1 MGPGD
6 LNSSPDAYAV
16 AVSTLPLTHLLSFQ
30 FFVFNFFQ
38 SQWVWGGFLL
48 WFWFAFLLSLI
59 MFHLFLCI
67 LIICIFSLERVYSN
81 PLPILKASCLS
92 FCCWL
97 VRVLCF
103 VRFRVEAKKTHF
115 SYGSSKMKAW
125 FFSGR
130 QPVQDLNCISRGS
143 LYNIYIGWED
153 KGEGSGVGCCTDQS
167 FLIQG
172 IK

>member
-1 MGPGD
+1 MWVLGIWTQVLMLMQLQYVLYPWPI
-6 LNSSPDAYAV
+6 SS
-16 AVSTLPLTHLLSFQ
+16 LFNFLSLI
-30 FFVFNFFQ
+30 FFQ

-59 MFHLFLCI
+59 MFHLFLC
-67 LIICIFSLERVYSN
+67 LLVICIFSLKGVYSN

-125 FFSGR
+125 FFWALREAASSGSELHLQR
-130 QPVQDLNCISRGS
+130 KLVQH
-143 LYNIYIGWED
+143 
-153 KGEGSGVGCCTDQS
+153 
-167 FLIQG
+167 F
-172 IK
+172 